1 VTDVD
6 AGVDDGV
13 DDGVDSGT
21 KQARR
26 PMRADARRNYD
37 QLVHAARD
45 AFRDTE
51 ADTSLEQIAR
61 RAGVGIGT
69 LYRHFPTRL
78 ALLEAVYRDE
88 VDDLGDRGEK
98 LATEAEPFDALVAW
112 LDMFLSYAA
121 TKRALFHELIEVAGR
136 DSELLTHSRQVIEAS
151 GGAVLA
157 RAQQAGEARADVT
170 VGDLTRLVGG
180 CTMMPGAT
188 EEQQRRM
195 LDVIVD
201 GIRT

>member
-1 VTDVD
+1 MTETK
-6 AGVDDGV
+6 
-13 DDGVDSGT
+13 DS
-21 KQARR
+21 RR

-37 QLVHAARD
+37 LLVHAARD

-51 ADTSLEQIAR
+51 ADTSLEQIAK

-88 VDDLGDRGEK
+88 VDDLGDRSAAM
-98 LATEAEPFDALVAW
+98 LDSTEPFDALVGW
-112 LDMFLSYAA
+112 LEMFLSYAA

-136 DSELLTHSRQVIEAS
+136 DSELLTHSRAVIEES
-151 GGAVLA
+151 GGRALR
-157 RAQQAGEARADVT
+157 RAQEAGQARADVT

-180 CTMMPGAT
+180 CTMMPGAS
-188 EEQQRRM
+188 EEQQQRM
-195 LDVIVD
+195 LEVIVA
-201 GIRT
+201 GIRV

>member
-1 VTDVD
+1 MTE
-6 AGVDDGV
+6 
-13 DDGVDSGT
+13 T
-21 KQARR
+21 KGSRR

-37 QLVHAARD
+37 LLVHAARD

-88 VDDLGDRGEK
+88 VDDLGDRSQQ
-98 LATEAEPFDALVAW
+98 LAATSEPFEALVRW
-112 LDMFLSYAA
+112 LEMFLSYAA
-121 TKRALFHELIEVAGR
+121 TKRALFHELIEAAGR
-136 DSELLTHSRQVIEAS
+136 DSELLTHSRQVIDSS

-157 RAQQAGEARADVT
+157 RAQEAGEARADVT
-170 VGDLTRLVGG
+170 VSDLTRLVGG
-180 CTMMPGAT
+180 CTMMPGST
-188 EEQQRRM
+188 PQQQQRM

-201 GIRT
+201 GLRA

>member
-1 VTDVD
+1 MTNRRQDR
-6 AGVDDGV
+6 
-13 DDGVDSGT
+13 SGPT
-21 KQARR
+21 RGSGPP

-88 VDDLGDRGEK
+88 VDDL
-98 LATEAEPFDALVAW
+98 A
-112 LDMFLSYAA
+112 
-121 TKRALFHELIEVAGR
+121 
-136 DSELLTHSRQVIEAS
+136 
-151 GGAVLA
+151 
-157 RAQQAGEARADVT
+157 
-170 VGDLTRLVGG
+170 
-180 CTMMPGAT
+180 
-188 EEQQRRM
+188 
-195 LDVIVD
+195 
-201 GIRT
+201 

>member
-1 VTDVD
+1 VTSETQQ
-6 AGVDDGV
+6 G
-13 DDGVDSGT
+13 
-21 KQARR
+21 RR
-26 PMRADARRNYD
+26 PQRADARRNYD
-37 QLVHAARD
+37 LLVHAARD

-88 VDDLGDRGEK
+88 VDDLGERSQQ
-98 LATEAEPFDALVAW
+98 LAATTEPFEGLAAW
-112 LDMFLSYAA
+112 LELFLSYAA
-121 TKRALFHELIEVAGR
+121 TKRALFHELIEAAGR
-136 DSELLTHSRQVIEAS
+136 DSELLTHSRSVIESS
-151 GGAVLA
+151 GAAVLT
-157 RAQQAGEARADVT
+157 RAQEAGEARANVT

-180 CTMMPGAT
+180 CTMMPGST
-188 EEQQRRM
+188 PEQQRRM

-201 GIRT
+201 GLRA